1 MSTKIDKVSELEK
14 SPGQFVGLVVADDFS
29 VRGAIKDALKESNQN
44 CEIIEA
50 SSIEEFRERLKEK
63 TVDFVAFDLSKIR
76 PEGVFPI
83 YETKLCEHSIGT
95 IVLADDLIPTEFDT
109 MMRAGCDRIL
119 VKKDDWLKE
128 LRGAIRQVVR
138 FRKLEN
144 ENNRLL
150 GVLGEANKELLSRNS
165 RLNEY
170 TSTVA
175 HDIRGLISNLV
186 MRIEFALELGEGQIP
201 ADIRAQIESA
211 ASTGRRIV
219 EVVQSSYE
227 LARLGENH
235 QKFEKVDLKTILE
248 EVRIDL
254 GIDND
259 HSIKL
264 NIEDLPAAV
273 CNRGLIRRVFLNLIS
288 NSIRYRKGESLKIS
302 IKADAST
309 ESGYIRIKVK
319 DNGQGISA
327 ENQRSIFRPFWRGT
341 SKGEGLG
348 LGLAI
353 VDKIV
358 AIHGGTISVNSKPGR
373 GAEFIIS
380 LPKTLSSQ

>member
-1 MSTKIDKVSELEK
+1 MSSKIDKVPELEK
-14 SPGQFVGLVVADDFS
+14 TPGQVVGLVVADDFS
-29 VRGAIKDALKESNQN
+29 VRGAIKDALKESNQS

-63 TVDFVAFDLSKIR
+63 AVDFVAFDLSKIR

-138 FRKLEN
+138 VRKLEN

-150 GVLGEANKELLSRNS
+150 GVLGEANKELIARNS
-165 RLNEY
+165 RLDEY

-186 MRIEFALELGEGQIP
+186 MRIEFALELGEGKIP
-201 ADIRAQIESA
+201 QDIRSQIENA
-211 ASTGRRIV
+211 ANSGRRIV
-219 EVVQSSYE
+219 EIVKSSYE
-227 LARLGENH
+227 LARLGEEN
-235 QKFEKVDLKTILE
+235 QKFEQVDLKTLLE
-248 EVRIDL
+248 EVEIDL
-254 GIDND
+254 GIDKD
-259 HSIKL
+259 ESISL
-264 NIEDLPAAV
+264 IAGALPLVV

-288 NSIRYRKGESLKIS
+288 NAIRYRKGETLEIS
-302 IKADAST
+302 IKAESSSD
-309 ESGYIRIKVK
+309 SGYIRIKVK
-319 DNGQGISA
+319 DNGQGIS
-327 ENQRSIFRPFWRGT
+327 EEQQKNIFRPFWRG
-341 SKGEGLG
+341 SPKGQGLG

-353 VDKIV
+353 VDRIV
-358 AIHGGTISVNSKPGR
+358 AMHGGTIAVQSKLDK
-373 GAEFIIS
+373 GAEFTIS
-380 LPKTLSSQ
+380 LPKSHSSQ